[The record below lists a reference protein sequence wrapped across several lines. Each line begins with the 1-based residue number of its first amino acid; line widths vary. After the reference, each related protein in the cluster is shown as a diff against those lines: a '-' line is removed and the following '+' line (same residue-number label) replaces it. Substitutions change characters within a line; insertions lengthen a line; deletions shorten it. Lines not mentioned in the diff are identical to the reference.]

1 MVSTESVSQRL
12 RALRNSRSMSLLDV
26 ELASQGSIKAVVL
39 GSYER
44 GSRALSVKRI
54 IQLADF
60 YGVPVHT
67 LFGSFPNESHIEPG
81 NIVIDLRRVR
91 NHRQQI
97 SEVEPDAYQPLVKF
111 LIHVQNARQDWN
123 GEVISLRSGD
133 LNPLV
138 IFLGTTQT
146 SLLNWLIEERLL
158 IKAQV

>member
-1 MVSTESVSQRL
+1 
-12 RALRNSRSMSLLDV
+12 MSLLDV

-91 NHRQQI
+91 NYRQQI
-97 SEVEPDAYQPLVKF
+97 SEVELDPYQPLVKF

-123 GEVISLRSGD
+123 GELISLRSGD
-133 LNPLV
+133 LTPLV

-146 SLLNWLIEERLL
+146 ALLNWLIEERLL
-158 IKAQV
+158 IKAQG

>member
-1 MVSTESVSQRL
+1 
-12 RALRNSRSMSLLDV
+12 MSLLDV

-67 LFGSFPNESHIEPG
+67 LFGSFPNESCIEPG

-91 NHRQQI
+91 NYRQQI

-111 LIHVQNARQDWN
+111 LIHVQNARQDWT

-146 SLLNWLIEERLL
+146 ALLNWLIRERLL
-158 IKAQV
+158 IKAQS

>member
-91 NHRQQI
+91 NYRQQI
-97 SEVEPDAYQPLVKF
+97 SEVELDPYQPLVKF

-123 GEVISLRSGD
+123 GELISLRSGD
-133 LNPLV
+133 LTPLV

-146 SLLNWLIEERLL
+146 ALLNWLIEERLL
-158 IKAQV
+158 IKAQG